1 MPNRKAFTLV
11 EMLVATGL
19 VVLMMLMFAQIFQTA
34 GGLVSNQKGMA
45 ELDQN
50 VRTLTIL
57 LRGDMSQRTFRD
69 VVPFVAGQV
78 TDGTLP
84 FGENYNADR
93 RKGFFSISEND
104 PNSATDDV
112 LHLTIATQEGPILP
126 YSGRAKLMYN
136 GTAPADPDS
145 YLLANPDQP
154 EFDDGQLSVNNTGSS
169 RYAEVCWFL
178 RNGILYRRQLLIRN
192 PYNRNGNSIDEPQD
206 SAATPAEFIET
217 TYAGEEHVSAT
228 TNPNG
233 VFWRDFDYAAYAD
246 AAGNTKFHT
255 PESLD
260 NFSNSPANPNLANLP
275 TSLGIPFLRFGSSI
289 SRAQSGPPVVIFPP
303 REFLTGT
310 DPATYIGRFTIEE
323 TNHADFAYPGNS
335 TLATDPHNS
344 ASGPSLTLTNGQ
356 VTEYKFADQNQRR
369 GEDIVMSGVH
379 SFDIQVWDDVLKEFV
394 DLGHSKTGTVQDA
407 NGQPVSNVPGWYNAS
422 RRRNTDFGNS
432 YDTWHPFSDMPNT
445 PYAPFGDPS
454 DSPNDERP
462 DRAESQNLG
471 LGDVGEIP
479 LRAVQIKVRF
489 YDVGSESMRDLT
501 FTFPLVEN

>member
-1 MPNRKAFTLV
+1 MNKRGFTLV
-11 EMLVATGL
+11 EMLVATAL
-19 VVLMMLMFAQIFQTA
+19 VVLMMLMFAQVFQTA

-57 LRGDMSQRTFRD
+57 LRGDMKQRTFVD
-69 VVPFVAGQV
+69 VVPFVSGQD
-78 TDGTLP
+78 TTGN
-84 FGENYNADR
+84 FGENYNASR
-93 RKGFFSISEND
+93 RRGFFSISEND
-104 PNSATDDV
+104 PNNATDDV
-112 LHLTIATQEGPILP
+112 LHLTIATEEGPTLP
-126 YSGRAKLMYN
+126 YSGRAKLMFN
-136 GTAPADPDS
+136 GTAPANPDA

-178 RNGILYRRQLLIRN
+178 RNGILYRRQFLIRN
-192 PYNRNGNSIDEPQD
+192 PYNRNGNSTEEPQD

-217 TYAGEEHVSAT
+217 TYAAEGHVNAT

-255 PESLD
+255 PGSLD
-260 NFSNSPANPNLANLP
+260 NISNSPANPNLANLP

-303 REFLTGT
+303 REFL
-310 DPATYIGRFTIEE
+310 DPADQATYIGRFTTEE
-323 TNHADFAYPGNS
+323 TTHADFTYPGNS

-344 ASGPSLTLTNGQ
+344 ASGPSLTLANGV
-356 VTEYKFADQNQRR
+356 VTEYQFADQDQRR
-369 GEDIVMSGVH
+369 GEDIVMSNVH
-379 SFDIQVWDDVLKEFV
+379 SFDVQVWDDILKEFV
-394 DLGHSKTGTVQDA
+394 DIGHSKTGTVLDV
-407 NGQPVSNVPGWYNAS
+407 NGQPVPNVPGWYNAS

-454 DSPNDERP
+454 TGDKSDERP
-462 DRAESQNLG
+462 DRSAAQNLG
-471 LGDVGEIP
+471 LGDAGEIP

-489 YDVGSESMRDLT
+489 YDPGSESMRDLT